1 MDASEYGVVIWTGA
15 SVLENHDVIHS
26 WLYDG
31 GKMHLCPKTEGEG
44 VHHKL
49 KKSEKLALSKTR
61 CASAAAKASGD
72 TIPTGLMQNAG
83 DLYKEMMG
91 DATGDYLNKSL
102 RKLTLGQLE
111 ELNAKMEEMALNERT
126 CKKLCGN
133 IFPLY
138 AELVNVKDRVG
149 GVLEALDEAVHYQLT
164 QTFYSDAKARFNI
177 TLPDVVG
184 AVISSEKEG
193 AMTDCAETSS
203 TVQRA

>member
-1 MDASEYGVVIWTGA
+1 MSFTLGSMTGA
-15 SVLENHDVIHS
+15 RCICV
-26 WLYDG
+26 
-31 GKMHLCPKTEGEG
+31 PKSKGEG

-49 KKSEKLALSKTR
+49 KKSGKLALSKTR

-149 GVLEALDEAVHYQLT
+149 GVLEAPKPFTVMQRQGSTSPFLMWSVL
-164 QTFYSDAKARFNI
+164 
-177 TLPDVVG
+177 
-184 AVISSEKEG
+184 SSPPKRR
-193 AMTDCAETSS
+193 
-203 TVQRA
+203 VR